1 MAAQP
6 VNVRPHRAVGAL
18 CAVSALVGAA
28 HAEPI
33 FVALDEPI
41 VVEYDHMTQR
51 GASIAFN
58 LDVNDDGVDDVG
70 FAIRWGQRVVRVSA
84 NGPWE
89 DAGAATPVVR
99 ADALG
104 VVIADGPSRVD
115 GLGDVRRFKHAGD
128 PIGPALADSLSGT
141 NEALLAYA
149 YAAPFSD
156 VVSRGG
162 DFLNRTSARA
172 SRGSVAFAF
181 EIDGQRHWGF
191 VDLSVQIES
200 ATRSVLTIWGWGY
213 EDEPETPILIL
224 RVPTPGGTALAL
236 TAILLLGLR
245 RR

>member
-1 MAAQP
+1 MTAQH
-6 VNVRPHRAVGAL
+6 VSVRPVRAVAAL
-18 CAVSALVGAA
+18 CAGSMLAGAA
-28 HAEPI
+28 LAEPI

-41 VVEYDHMTQR
+41 VVEYDLMTQR
-51 GASIAFN
+51 GAPIAFN
-58 LDVNDDGVDDVG
+58 IDVNEDGVDDVG
-70 FAIRWGQRVVRVSA
+70 FAIRWGPQLVRVSA

-89 DAGAATPVVR
+89 DPDAASLVVR

-104 VVIADGPSRVD
+104 VVIADGPSRV
-115 GLGDVRRFKHAGD
+115 GGAGDVRRFRHAGD

-156 VVSRGG
+156 EASRGG
-162 DFLNRTSARA
+162 DFLRRNAAHA
-172 SRGSVAFAF
+172 SRGTVGFAF
-181 EIDGQRHWGF
+181 EIDGRRHWGF

-200 ATRSVLTIWGWGY
+200 TTRSVLTIWGWGY

-236 TAILLLGLR
+236 AAVLLIGLR